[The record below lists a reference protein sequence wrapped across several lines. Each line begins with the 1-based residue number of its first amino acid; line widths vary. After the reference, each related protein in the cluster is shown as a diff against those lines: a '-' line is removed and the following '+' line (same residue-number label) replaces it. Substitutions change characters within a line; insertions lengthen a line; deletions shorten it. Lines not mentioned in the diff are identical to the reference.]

1 MPIKKRNWELEHQNI
16 HNNPEKFFYTFG
28 KVTLVSEDLF
38 QTPKVY
44 TNRVL
49 LVQTVDKVYKWVHD
63 NKILTKNKFEWVE
76 LVNPLTGIFELS
88 KKHRKE
94 LFSDYKETQQIKLKQ
109 AISAIEKAEKN
120 LFNEEVR
127 LIHLTEPLQNQRLV
141 YEVVLKSLSKR
152 KVGEHQ
158 LLYDLMLPLV
168 DRLIEIGESEYRIRK
183 VIDNLV
189 LVFDYDG
196 ESVGQSI
203 LKYRKKPYF
212 PERII
217 TMINKAR
224 NQPFQPLHQA
234 LKKHLDSI

>member
-1 MPIKKRNWELEHQNI
+1 
-16 HNNPEKFFYTFG
+16 
-28 KVTLVSEDLF
+28 
-38 QTPKVY
+38 
-44 TNRVL
+44 
-49 LVQTVDKVYKWVHD
+49 
-63 NKILTKNKFEWVE
+63 
-76 LVNPLTGIFELS
+76 
-88 KKHRKE
+88 
-94 LFSDYKETQQIKLKQ
+94 
-109 AISAIEKAEKN
+109 
-120 LFNEEVR
+120 
-127 LIHLTEPLQNQRLV
+127 
-141 YEVVLKSLSKR
+141 
-152 KVGEHQ
+152 
-158 LLYDLMLPLV
+158 MLPLV

-217 TMINKAR
+217 TIINEAR

>member
-1 MPIKKRNWELEHQNI
+1 M
-16 HNNPEKFFYTFG
+16 
-28 KVTLVSEDLF
+28 
-38 QTPKVY
+38 
-44 TNRVL
+44 
-49 LVQTVDKVYKWVHD
+49 
-63 NKILTKNKFEWVE
+63 E

-212 PERII
+212 PKRII
-217 TMINKAR
+217 TMINEAR